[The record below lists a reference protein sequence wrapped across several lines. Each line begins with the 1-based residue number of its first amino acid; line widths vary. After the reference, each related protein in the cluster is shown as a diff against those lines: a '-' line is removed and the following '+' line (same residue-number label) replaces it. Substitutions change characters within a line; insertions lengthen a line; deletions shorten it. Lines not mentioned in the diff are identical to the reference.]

1 MHKSYQHGMSL
12 IEVLL
17 SITVFSMVILFF
29 SAMYI
34 YNLRSYN
41 RAVSRTTAGEQS
53 RNIVRQVSQSIR
65 EMQSSGTGAYPLA
78 AAQTG
83 TIIFFANVDTDT
95 GIERVRYTVNGGK
108 LEQGV
113 IQPSG
118 DPPTY
123 PVATENVHTIATNI
137 ISDGQPYFTYYDQ
150 DFTGSQTQLPDP
162 ITLNQV
168 RVVRTRMVLG
178 TNRKDV
184 SSEELSFY
192 VQLRNLKDN
201 Y

>member
-1 MHKSYQHGMSL
+1 MRKPNQRGMSL
-12 IEVLL
+12 IELLL

-29 SAMYI
+29 SSMYI

-41 RAVSRTTAGEQS
+41 RAVARTTAGEQS

-78 AAQTG
+78 TAQTG
-83 TIIFFANVDTDT
+83 TIIFFANIDADSA
-95 GIERVRYTVNGGK
+95 IERVRYTVNGNK
-108 LEQGV
+108 LEQGI
-113 IQPSG
+113 IQPLG

-123 PVATENVHTIATNI
+123 PVNTEDLRTIAANVI
-137 ISDGQPYFTYYDQ
+137 NDGQPYFTYYNQ
-150 DFTGSQTQLPDP
+150 DFTGSQAPLSDP

-168 RVVRTRMVLG
+168 RVVKTRVVLG
-178 TNRKDV
+178 TNKKDTPT
-184 SSEELSFY
+184 EELSFY